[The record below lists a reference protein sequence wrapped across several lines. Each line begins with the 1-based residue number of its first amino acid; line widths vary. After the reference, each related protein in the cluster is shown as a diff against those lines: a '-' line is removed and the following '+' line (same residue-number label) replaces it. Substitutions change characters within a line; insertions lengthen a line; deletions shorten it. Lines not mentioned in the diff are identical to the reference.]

1 MRRTFGFP
9 VGTQVLSLFRADAD
23 LKAHPRY
30 RLAKEGDQTAALDLV
45 IDLAVPWL
53 FANEHRFS
61 NVPCIFVAPH
71 AKEASGDNAIPQTLA
86 AVCAAVLKGGVDSNI
101 VQTDRVFHT
110 GADAMERMATRASFE
125 GAVVSGAR
133 YVLVDDVTNLGG
145 TLAELSHFIQF
156 YGGLVHD
163 VVVLVN
169 AGRNPSLVPR
179 SKDVR
184 LIQERFQHEFVH
196 IFNTEPAALTANEA
210 GYLVDFKSVDAIR
223 NRRAKAEQEIDRR
236 LRSKGI
242 ARAPGG
248 TAAPAA
254 HQQSGLTPP
263 AASLKPNPPTR
274 TPGAS

>member
-1 MRRTFGFP
+1 MRRAFGFP

-71 AKEASGDNAIPQTLA
+71 AKEASGDNAIAQTLA
-86 AVCAAVLKGGVDSNI
+86 AVCAAVLKG
-101 VQTDRVFHT
+101 
-110 GADAMERMATRASFE
+110 
-125 GAVVSGAR
+125 
-133 YVLVDDVTNLGG
+133 
-145 TLAELSHFIQF
+145 
-156 YGGLVHD
+156 
-163 VVVLVN
+163 
-169 AGRNPSLVPR
+169 VPR

-196 IFNTEPAALTANEA
+196 IFNIEPAALTANEA

-242 ARAPGG
+242 ARALGG
-248 TAAPAA
+248 TAAPTA

-263 AASLKPNPPTR
+263 VASLKPNPPTR
-274 TPGAS
+274 TPGTS

>member
-9 VGTQVLSLFRADAD
+9 AGTQVLSLFRSDAD
-23 LKAHPRY
+23 LKAHPGY
-30 RLAKEGDQTAALDLV
+30 RLAKQGDEKAALDLV

-53 FANEHRFS
+53 FANGQRFTDG
-61 NVPCIFVAPH
+61 NCIFVAPH

-86 AVCAAVLKGGVDSNI
+86 AVCAAVFKGSVDSGI

-110 GADAMERMATRASFE
+110 GANAMQRMATRASFE
-125 GAVVSGAR
+125 GEVIPGAR

-156 YGGLVHD
+156 HNGLVQD
-163 VVVLVN
+163 AVVLVN
-169 AGRNPSLVPR
+169 AGRNPALVPR

-184 LIQERFQHEFVH
+184 LIQERFQHEFVP
-196 IFNTEPAALTANEA
+196 IFNIEASALTSNEA

-223 NRRAKAEQEIDRR
+223 DRLAKAEQEIDRR

-242 ARAPGG
+242 ARTPGRSEVPAVQQTQG
-248 TAAPAA
+248 LIPLAAPF
-254 HQQSGLTPP
+254 QRRLS
-263 AASLKPNPPTR
+263 TR
-274 TPGAS
+274 TPDAS

>member
-1 MRRTFGFP
+1 MRRTFGIP
-9 VGTQVLSLFRADAD
+9 VGTQVLSLLRADAD

-30 RLAKEGDQTAALDLV
+30 RLAKQGDEKAALDLV

-53 FANEHRFS
+53 LANEHRFS
-61 NVPCIFVAPH
+61 NVSCIFVAPH

-86 AVCAAVLKGGVDSNI
+86 AVCAAVFKGSVDSSI

-110 GADAMERMATRASFE
+110 GANAMERMATRASFE
-125 GAVVSGAR
+125 GTVVSGAR

-196 IFNTEPAALTANEA
+196 IFNIEPAALTANEA
-210 GYLVDFKSVDAIR
+210 SYLVDFKSVDAIR
-223 NRRAKAEQEIDRR
+223 DRRAKAEQEIDRR

-242 ARAPGG
+242 ARALGS

-263 AASLKPNPPTR
+263 GASLERNPPT
-274 TPGAS
+274 